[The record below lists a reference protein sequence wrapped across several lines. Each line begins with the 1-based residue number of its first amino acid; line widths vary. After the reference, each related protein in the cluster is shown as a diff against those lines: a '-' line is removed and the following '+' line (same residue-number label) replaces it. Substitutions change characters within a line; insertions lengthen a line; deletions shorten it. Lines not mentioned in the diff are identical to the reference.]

1 MYLEILQKDT
11 HETSTYCS
19 HFTTLTYWLSR
30 QRKRST
36 DTNRIR
42 CADGKK
48 IRAEVQAEYKAEQLK
63 RENAKFN
70 KVGINVNDG
79 TITID
84 TNKTKDFFK
93 QFSKKM
99 EAKMKKISDDLQQG
113 IIDSKE
119 AGINIDNKHVNIDLN
134 KTKTFLEDWTK
145 KIQVFAHEFD
155 NISKDLDN
163 TNTHKGQ

>member
-1 MYLEILQKDT
+1 MRHLLITLILLL
-11 HETSTYCS
+11 S
-19 HFTTLTYWLSR
+19 LTGCQDKEKEAQIQAER
-30 QRKRST
+30 DAQ
-36 DTNRIR
+36 I
-42 CADGKK
+42 AKK
-48 IRAEVQAEYKAEQLK
+48 VRAEVQAEYKAEQLK
-63 RENAKFN
+63 KDKETKENAKFN

-113 IIDSKE
+113 IVDSKE
-119 AGINIDNKHVNIDLN
+119 AGINIDNEHVNIDLN
-134 KTKTFLEDWTK
+134 KTKTFLEDWAK

>member
-1 MYLEILQKDT
+1 MRHLLIILILLL
-11 HETSTYCS
+11 S
-19 HFTTLTYWLSR
+19 LTGC
-30 QRKRST
+30 QDKEKEAQMQT
-36 DTNRIR
+36 EHDAQI
-42 CADGKK
+42 AKK
-48 IRAEVQAEYKAEQLK
+48 IRAEVQAEYRAEQLK
-63 RENAKFN
+63 RENTKFN

-79 TITID
+79 IITID

-163 TNTHKGQ
+163 TNTYKGQ

>member
-1 MYLEILQKDT
+1 MRHLLITLILLL
-11 HETSTYCS
+11 S
-19 HFTTLTYWLSR
+19 LTGCQDKEKEAQIQAER
-30 QRKRST
+30 DAQ
-36 DTNRIR
+36 I
-42 CADGKK
+42 AKK
-48 IRAEVQAEYKAEQLK
+48 VRAEVQAEYKAEQLK
-63 RENAKFN
+63 KDKETKENAKFN

-113 IIDSKE
+113 IVDSKE
-119 AGINIDNKHVNIDLN
+119 AGINIDNEHVNIDLN
-134 KTKTFLEDWTK
+134 KTKTFLEDWAK

-163 TNTHKGQ
+163 TNTHKGR

>member
-1 MYLEILQKDT
+1 MRHLLIALIL
-11 HETSTYCS
+11 
-19 HFTTLTYWLSR
+19 LLSLAGC
-30 QRKRST
+30 QDKEKEAQIQAEHDAQIAKRV
-36 DTNRIR
+36 
-42 CADGKK
+42 
-48 IRAEVQAEYKAEQLK
+48 RAEVQAEYKAEQLK

-84 TNKTKDFFK
+84 TNKTKEFFK

>member
-1 MYLEILQKDT
+1 MRHLLITLILLL
-11 HETSTYCS
+11 S
-19 HFTTLTYWLSR
+19 LTGCQDKEKEAQIQAER
-30 QRKRST
+30 DAQ
-36 DTNRIR
+36 I
-42 CADGKK
+42 AKK
-48 IRAEVQAEYKAEQLK
+48 VRAEVQAEYKAEQLK
-63 RENAKFN
+63 KDKETKENAKFN

-113 IIDSKE
+113 IVDSKE
-119 AGINIDNKHVNIDLN
+119 AGINIDNEHVNIDLN
-134 KTKTFLEDWTK
+134 KTKTFLEDWAK

-155 NISKDLDN
+155 NTSKDLDN